1 MSRPSPAV
9 AHSFVRSATRS
20 LFALALMGAAPLGAQ
35 AVREPVVPAGQSA
48 TATLTPGIKIG
59 NFIFASGQLGMSREA
74 PDTTVGGQTR
84 IALENT
90 KKVFEAAGTTMA
102 NAAKCTVFLI
112 DVKDFGAMN
121 QAYREFFPNSPPA
134 RSTVVVAALVV
145 AGAKVEIEC
154 MGVIPAK

>member
-1 MSRPSPAV
+1 MSRLSPTVPSTIVPALL
-9 AHSFVRSATRS
+9 AFS
-20 LFALALMGAAPLGAQ
+20 LLSAAPLAAQ
-35 AVREPVVPAGQSA
+35 SAREPVIPAGQSA
-48 TATLTPGIKIG
+48 SPTLTPGIKVG
-59 NFIFASGQLGMSREA
+59 NLVFASGQLGMSREA

-112 DVKDFGAMN
+112 DVKDFTAMN
-121 QAYREFFPNSPPA
+121 QAYRAFFPDSPPA

-145 AGAKVEIEC
+145 PNAKVEIEC
-154 MGVIPAK
+154 MAVVPQR